1 MAEWLC
7 SGLQSRLRRFDS
19 GFSLHVFMK
28 KNKALFLD
36 RDGVIN
42 INYGYVHNIEEF
54 NFIKGIFNLVRKAK
68 QKDYLII
75 IVTNQ
80 AGIGRGY
87 YTEGNFLRLMEWV
100 KNQFKLKNGA
110 IDAVYYCPFHPV
122 HGKGKYKKNSNLRKP
137 NPGMILKAQSEHN
150 INLSKSILIGDQIT
164 DIDAGKSAG
173 VGLNILFKNDNKNES
188 EQTEIIH
195 DISEAIKFL

>member
-1 MAEWLC
+1 
-7 SGLQSRLRRFDS
+7 
-19 GFSLHVFMK
+19 MK

-150 INLSKSILIGDQIT
+150 INLSESILIGDQIT
-164 DIDAGKSAG
+164 DINAGKSAG